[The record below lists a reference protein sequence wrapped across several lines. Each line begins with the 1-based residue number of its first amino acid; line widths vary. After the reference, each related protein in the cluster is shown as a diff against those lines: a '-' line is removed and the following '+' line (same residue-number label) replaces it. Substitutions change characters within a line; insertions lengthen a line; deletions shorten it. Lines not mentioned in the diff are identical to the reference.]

1 MGKANAGGQ
10 PLTPMMRQYLEI
22 KAEHPDAILFF
33 RLGDFYEMFM
43 EDAVTAARILDITL
57 TSRNKGAAD
66 EVPLC
71 GVPYHSC
78 QPYITRLVQAG
89 HRVAICEQVEDPRE
103 AKGIVRREVVRV
115 VTPGLVVDTETLDP
129 RRNNY
134 LAALAPGGDGR
145 WGLACIDITTGEFR
159 ATESGSLAEI
169 ATELAARDPAEVL
182 VPADEEGGEPLPG
195 LLDASLQG
203 RTLTRLPHWVMAAD
217 RARHELLAAFP
228 HASLEA
234 FGCRDL
240 PGALGA
246 AGAVLH
252 YLAATQKGALPHLQP
267 LRTFQTHEFMV
278 LDDFTRRNLELTGS
292 LLDGG
297 RRGALLGVLD
307 RTVTAMGARK
317 LRHWIHHPLV
327 DLAAIRRRHAAVA
340 ELVEASLRR
349 DDLRTQ
355 LDGVYDL
362 ERLNA
367 RIALATGNAKDLVAL
382 KLSLERLPALLAL
395 LAPLADPLLADLRA
409 RIDPL
414 HDVVELIGRAI
425 VDDPPFVLREGGLI
439 RSGYH
444 AELDELRRIS
454 REGKGWIARL
464 EQEEKE
470 RTGIAS
476 LKVRYNR
483 VFGYYIEVT
492 RSQLARVPDDYQ
504 RKQTL
509 AGAERYITPQL
520 KEYEEKVL
528 GAEERLV
535 ELEYDLFQE
544 VRRQVAAHGPR
555 LQATAEGLATL
566 DVLAGLADLAHDR
579 NYCVPVMDEDTALV
593 IDEGRHPVI
602 EAMNLGE
609 RFVPNDLAMDS
620 RDQQI
625 LVITGPNMAGKSTF
639 MRQVALIVLMAQIG
653 SLVPAKAARIGVVD
667 RIFTRV
673 GASDNLA
680 RGQSTFMVEM
690 TETAN
695 ILNHATP
702 RSLIILDEIGRGTST
717 FDGISIAWAVAEYL
731 HDTPGVAAKTLFATH
746 YHELTDLAQTRE
758 RVGNYNVAVKEWQDQ
773 ILFLRRI
780 VKGGASHS
788 YGIQVARLAGLPDAV
803 IGRAREVLRNLE
815 AGEFEAGAPRL
826 ARSKRT
832 AAVPAPQL
840 GLFDRTDDPL
850 RRRLEE
856 IDVSALTPLEALNRL
871 DELKKMV

>member
-1 MGKANAGGQ
+1 MVKANAGGQ
-10 PLTPMMRQYLEI
+10 VLTPMMRQYLEI
-22 KAEHPDAILFF
+22 KAAHPDAILFF

-43 EDAVTAARILDITL
+43 EDAIVAARILDITL

-78 QPYITRLVQAG
+78 QPYIAKLVQHG
-89 HRVAICEQVEDPRE
+89 HRVAICEQVEDPRA

-134 LAALAPGGDGR
+134 LAALAPGDEGR
-145 WGLACIDITTGEFR
+145 WGLASVDITTGEFR

-182 VPADEEGGEPLPG
+182 LPEGECGDRLQG
-195 LLDASLQG
+195 LLAAVLRDRAVN
-203 RTLTRLPHWVMAAD
+203 RVPEWVTAAD
-217 RARHELLAAFP
+217 RARHELLTVFP
-228 HASLEA
+228 HGSLEA

-252 YLAATQKGALPHLQP
+252 YLSATQKGALPHLQP
-267 LRTFQTHEFMV
+267 LRSFQSHEFMV

-297 RRGALLGVLD
+297 RRGSLLEVLD

-317 LRHWIHHPLV
+317 LRHWISHPLV
-327 DLAAIRRRHAAVA
+327 DLTAIRRRHAAVA
-340 ELVEASLRR
+340 ELVEESLRR
-349 DDLRTQ
+349 DDLRAQ

-382 KLSLERLPALLAL
+382 KLSLERLPGLLTLLAGTS
-395 LAPLADPLLADLRA
+395 DPLLSELRE

-414 HDVVELIGRAI
+414 QDVVALIGGAI

-439 RSGYH
+439 RAGYH
-444 AELDELRRIS
+444 AELDELRQIS

-492 RSQLARVPDDYQ
+492 RSQLARVPEDYQ

-509 AGAERYITPQL
+509 AGAERYITPTL
-520 KEYEEKVL
+520 KSYEEKVL

-544 VRRQVAAHGPR
+544 VRRQVAAHGAR
-555 LQATAEGLATL
+555 LQASAEGLATL
-566 DVLAGLADLAHDR
+566 DVLTGLADLAHDR
-579 NYCVPVMDEDTALV
+579 NYCVPAMDDGTALV
-593 IDEGRHPVI
+593 IEEGRHPVI

-609 RFVPNDLAMDS
+609 RFVPNDLVMDS

-639 MRQVALIVLMAQIG
+639 MRQVALIVLMAQVG

-717 FDGISIAWAVAEYL
+717 FDGISIAWAVAEHL
-731 HDTPGVAAKTLFATH
+731 HDTAQVAAKTLFATH
-746 YHELTDLAQTRE
+746 YHELTDLALTRE
-758 RVGNYNVAVKEWQDQ
+758 RVSNYNVAVKEWQEQ

-788 YGIQVARLAGLPDAV
+788 YGIQVARLAGLPEAV
-803 IGRAREVLRNLE
+803 IARAREVLRNLE

-826 ARSKRT
+826 AKSKR
-832 AAVPAPQL
+832 AGAPPPPQL
-840 GLFDRTDDPL
+840 GLFDRADDPL

-856 IDVSALTPLEALNRL
+856 IDVSVLTPLEALNRL